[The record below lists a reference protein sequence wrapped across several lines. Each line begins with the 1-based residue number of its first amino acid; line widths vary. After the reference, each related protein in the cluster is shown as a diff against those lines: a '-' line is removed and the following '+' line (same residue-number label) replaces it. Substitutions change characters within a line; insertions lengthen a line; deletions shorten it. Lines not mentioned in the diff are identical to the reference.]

1 MEDNKSQKP
10 IKYKILD
17 NEKIIQKIW
26 DIKPSDIDETDVES
40 RIKYID
46 KIEKTIDFIEEEIS
60 KIVDNQYAGDQIK
73 DEQQNNKA
81 QTEKSEIAG
90 APDEELK
97 NTEIKSEKTET
108 IEGLD
113 EKNEKAEIQDEG
125 TQTFKIPDEEL
136 KNAETKSE
144 KTETIEVLDEKNEK
158 AKTQDE
164 ETQTSKIPDEELKNA
179 ETKSEKTETIEVL
192 DEKIEKAETKNE
204 KSQFD
209 EAKYVNKETYKQNEQ
224 NSNYEIDE
232 TKKFEKNN
240 IKSDILAEVEAIKRN
255 LEEKRNLLDKTNFEK
270 GTCEKEFKNTFT
282 DLYPNLIK
290 EIEEDKSKKDGLE
303 DVKKSAISERQIISA
318 FEKIMKH
325 E

>member
-113 EKNEKAEIQDEG
+113 EKNEKAKTQDEG
-125 TQTFKIPDEEL
+125 TQTF
-136 KNAETKSE
+136 
-144 KTETIEVLDEKNEK
+144 
-158 AKTQDE
+158 
-164 ETQTSKIPDEELKNA
+164 KIPDEELKNA

-232 TKKFEKNN
+232 KKKFEKNN

>member
-97 NTEIKSEKTET
+97 N
-108 IEGLD
+108 
-113 EKNEKAEIQDEG
+113 
-125 TQTFKIPDEEL
+125 
-136 KNAETKSE
+136 AETKSE

-179 ETKSEKTETIEVL
+179 ENKSERNETIEVL
-192 DEKIEKAETKNE
+192 DEEIEKAETKNE

-209 EAKYVNKETYKQNEQ
+209 EAKCVNKETYKQNEQ

-240 IKSDILAEVEAIKRN
+240 IKSDILAEVETIKRN

>member
-1 MEDNKSQKP
+1 MNP
-10 IKYKILD
+10 
-17 NEKIIQKIW
+17 
-26 DIKPSDIDETDVES
+26 
-40 RIKYID
+40 
-46 KIEKTIDFIEEEIS
+46 
-60 KIVDNQYAGDQIK
+60 
-73 DEQQNNKA
+73 
-81 QTEKSEIAG
+81 
-90 APDEELK
+90 
-97 NTEIKSEKTET
+97 KSEK
-108 IEGLD
+108 
-113 EKNEKAEIQDEG
+113 N
-125 TQTFKIPDEEL
+125 
-136 KNAETKSE
+136 
-144 KTETIEVLDEKNEK
+144 ETIEVLDGKNEK
-158 AKTQDE
+158 AETQDE

-179 ETKSEKTETIEVL
+179 ENKSERNETIEVL
-192 DEKIEKAETKNE
+192 DEEIEKAETKNE

-209 EAKYVNKETYKQNEQ
+209 EAKCVNKETYKQNEQ

>member
-81 QTEKSEIAG
+81 QTEKSKIAG
-90 APDEELK
+90 A
-97 NTEIKSEKTET
+97 
-108 IEGLD
+108 
-113 EKNEKAEIQDEG
+113 
-125 TQTFKIPDEEL
+125 PDEEL

-158 AKTQDE
+158 AEIQDE
-164 ETQTSKIPDEELKNA
+164 GTQTFKIPDEELKNA

>member
-90 APDEELK
+90 A
-97 NTEIKSEKTET
+97 
-108 IEGLD
+108 
-113 EKNEKAEIQDEG
+113 
-125 TQTFKIPDEEL
+125 
-136 KNAETKSE
+136 
-144 KTETIEVLDEKNEK
+144 
-158 AKTQDE
+158 
-164 ETQTSKIPDEELKNA
+164 PDEELKNA

>member
-125 TQTFKIPDEEL
+125 TQTF
-136 KNAETKSE
+136 
-144 KTETIEVLDEKNEK
+144 
-158 AKTQDE
+158 
-164 ETQTSKIPDEELKNA
+164 KIPDEELKNA

>member
-97 NTEIKSEKTET
+97 N
-108 IEGLD
+108 
-113 EKNEKAEIQDEG
+113 
-125 TQTFKIPDEEL
+125 
-136 KNAETKSE
+136 AETKSE

-158 AKTQDE
+158 AETQDE

-179 ETKSEKTETIEVL
+179 ENKSERNETIEVL
-192 DEKIEKAETKNE
+192 DEEIEKAETKNE

-209 EAKYVNKETYKQNEQ
+209 EAKCVNKETYKQNEQ

-282 DLYPNLIK
+282 DLHPNLIK

>member
-97 NTEIKSEKTET
+97 N
-108 IEGLD
+108 
-113 EKNEKAEIQDEG
+113 
-125 TQTFKIPDEEL
+125 
-136 KNAETKSE
+136 AETKSE
-144 KTETIEVLDEKNEK
+144 KNETIEVLDGKNEK
-158 AKTQDE
+158 AETQDE

-179 ETKSEKTETIEVL
+179 ENKSERNETIEVL
-192 DEKIEKAETKNE
+192 DEEIEKAETKNE

-209 EAKYVNKETYKQNEQ
+209 EAKCVNKETYKQNEQ

-240 IKSDILAEVEAIKRN
+240 IKSDILAEVETIKRN

>member
-97 NTEIKSEKTET
+97 N
-108 IEGLD
+108 
-113 EKNEKAEIQDEG
+113 
-125 TQTFKIPDEEL
+125 
-136 KNAETKSE
+136 AETKSE
-144 KTETIEVLDEKNEK
+144 KNETIEVLNEKNEK

-179 ETKSEKTETIEVL
+179 ENKSERNETIEVL
-192 DEKIEKAETKNE
+192 DEEIEKAETKNE

-209 EAKYVNKETYKQNEQ
+209 EAKCVNKETYKQNEQ

-240 IKSDILAEVEAIKRN
+240 IKSDILAEVETIKRN

>member
-97 NTEIKSEKTET
+97 N
-108 IEGLD
+108 
-113 EKNEKAEIQDEG
+113 
-125 TQTFKIPDEEL
+125 
-136 KNAETKSE
+136 AETKSE
-144 KTETIEVLDEKNEK
+144 KNETIEVLDEKNEK